1 MPCEKCEEGK
11 YKWGETGDCM
21 YETLEDCQLAN
32 QGEYLEEELKPSYNN
47 EDDVDHTYTFD
58 KKQMKELHED
68 GELIVHIEEE
78 GQEMT
83 IKFIYD
89 KEEREEREE
98 ELEEDIDEDKKE
110 IEEEVY
116 AKSRLN
122 SKGYDYATTLVEGD
136 NINKDSDWSFSTEDG
151 NALLGEDGDDWENYA
166 KWFLLENEDA
176 SEETK
181 DRYKF
186 PFGKDGKIYRS
197 ALSAIRQR
205 SGQFGYDDVFE
216 AAGKLIEMIEKE
228 DEDELES
235 AYSKLTKSMLDD
247 ELDEYIDRITSAI
260 KKL

>member
-1 MPCEKCEEGK
+1 MPCEECENGK
-11 YKWGETGDCM
+11 YKWGQTGECE

-32 QGEYLEEELKPSYNN
+32 QGEYLEETLKPKSDKPVDFTYNFTKDQM
-47 EDDVDHTYTFD
+47 ED
-58 KKQMKELHED
+58 LHED
-68 GELIVHIEEE
+68 GELMVEVGRDGDEPMIILFTYE
-78 GQEMT
+78 
-83 IKFIYD
+83 K
-89 KEEREEREE
+89 REE
-98 ELEEDIDEDKKE
+98 EEDLEEDIEKE
-110 IEEEVY
+110 KEEEEEIY

-122 SKGYDYATTLVEGD
+122 SKGYDNASSLVESD
-136 NINKDSDWSFSTEDG
+136 NIDRDSDWSFSSEDG

-176 SEETK
+176 SEDTK

-205 SGQFGYDDVFE
+205 ASQFGYNDVFE
-216 AAGKLIEMIEKE
+216 AAGKLIEMIDEE
-228 DEDELES
+228 DDKLEN

-247 ELDEYIDRITSAI
+247 ELDDYIDRITKAI